1 VPARG
6 KFAHHRRADH
16 AVPPRTKTRT
26 IVLLYGSAP
35 TAATHL
41 GMGTRSLQPDIALQS
56 GGHKFVSNKTAQER
70 FFSQSHFDLLGRVA
84 RASHAHRM

>member
-1 VPARG
+1 
-6 KFAHHRRADH
+6 
-16 AVPPRTKTRT
+16 
-26 IVLLYGSAP
+26 VLLYGSAP

-56 GGHKFVSNKTAQER
+56 VGHKFVSNKTAPQKV
-70 FFSQSHFDLLGRVA
+70 FSQSHFDLLRRAA